1 MALILLLSM
10 IMFFTMLF
18 ATANAIR
25 NEARIDRTD
34 VLRDRLGK

>member
-25 NEARIDRTD
+25 NEAPIDRTD
-34 VLRDRLGK
+34 VLRERLGK

>member
-10 IMFFTMLF
+10 IMFFAMLF

-25 NEARIDRTD
+25 SEVSNERADF
-34 VLRDRLGK
+34 LRDRLVK